1 MAGFVIQATGKVEF
15 EVGLLIG
22 NQLKA
27 QNGLQRVC
35 TKPVLN
41 KEKFEHPDSSR
52 DRLNS
57 NVMKSAWPTG
67 FKPGTRFDS
76 QWSLC

>member
-1 MAGFVIQATGKVEF
+1 MVRSIVHASERVKF
-15 EVGLLIG
+15 EDDLWIG

-41 KEKFEHPDSSR
+41 KEKHPDSSR